1 MPPDIAGDITA
12 SYISQGVI
20 GTTCVVLALVVLKLW
35 TEIKGE
41 RAAHKIELA
50 SKDALIK
57 DLYEARL
64 QEAKAGFDIART
76 TQSSLDAFLA
86 AVSGKGR
93 I

>member
-1 MPPDIAGDITA
+1 MTPETVGDITA

-20 GTTCVVLALVVLKLW
+20 GTTCVVLALVILKLW
-35 TEIKGE
+35 TELKGE
-41 RAAHKIELA
+41 RAAHKTELA

-57 DLYEARL
+57 ELYDARL
-64 QEAKAGFDIART
+64 QESKMGFEIART
-76 TQSSLDAFLA
+76 TQSSLDAFLT